1 MKKAIAIL
9 VSMLMVIAF
18 GSAVLAQE
26 KAPAEKK
33 AAAPAEKKKAEK
45 KAAVKEQWI
54 KGGEVTAVDTT
65 ANTVTIKT
73 KKGEVVVGVNDKTKI
88 HYGKAKKTIADI
100 KAGDKV
106 TAGYTEADGKNVA
119 KSIAIW
125 HVKAVKKAAKK
136 TKKTEEKPAETK

>member
-33 AAAPAEKKKAEK
+33 AAAPAAKKAEK
-45 KAAVKEQWI
+45 KAAVKELWI
-54 KGGEVTAVDTT
+54 RGGEVTAVDTT

-73 KKGEVVVGVNDKTKI
+73 KKGEVVVDVNDKTRI

-125 HVKAVKKAAKK
+125 HVKVVKKAAKK
-136 TKKTEEKPAETK
+136 AKKTEQKPAETK